1 VDKPC
6 GVVSLSSELVGHA
19 EVLLIRDATRGQYD
33 AVGNGWYGQLASV
46 NMIELG
52 WWLRGDSTP
61 QSLLRTNALSSS
73 VRSTSN
79 TNYERDDTATRA
91 VGGHGGKRAGSMSQT
106 VAAMTHSAVDEW
118 RNLVVRGA
126 AASTA
131 STAAVSAAA
140 GGGGGYIRSLV
151 LHDLM
156 VGLGQDSA
164 AAALAPLQYPTP
176 SAEEILSFPGITP
189 VPLTAG
195 AVGALVVVSCSS
207 DWRNAGEA
215 HLDVINTL
223 RSLVV

>member
-6 GVVSLSSELVGHA
+6 GVVSLSSELFGHA

-33 AVGNGWYGQLASV
+33 AVGNRWYGQLASV

-61 QSLLRTNALSSS
+61 QSLLRANALSSS
-73 VRSTSN
+73 VRRTSN
-79 TNYERDDTATRA
+79 TNHERDDTATRA
-91 VGGHGGKRAGSMSQT
+91 VGGHGGKRADSIGQT
-106 VAAMTHSAVDEW
+106 VAAMTHSAVDER

-131 STAAVSAAA
+131 SAAAVSAAA
-140 GGGGGYIRSLV
+140 AAAGGGYIRSLV
-151 LHDLM
+151 VHDLM

-164 AAALAPLQYPTP
+164 AAALAPLQFPTP

-207 DWRNAGEA
+207 DWSNAGE
-215 HLDVINTL
+215 VIST
-223 RSLVV
+223 